1 MHSSTRIKKR
11 SNLDGSCDVDVLLEG
26 EEGKE
31 DGKRSGRERRRVEGE
46 KVEKE
51 GRRRKK
57 GKEQGKRRDVTC
69 LIHTYITN

>member
-26 EEGKE
+26 KEGKE
-31 DGKRSGRERRRVEGE
+31 DGKRRGRERRRRVEGE

-51 GRRRKK
+51 GRRM
-57 GKEQGKRRDVTC
+57 KRGEREE
-69 LIHTYITN
+69 LLHA